1 MTARRRAMP
10 VWDDLLTDDERK
22 VYEVFRQ
29 PKTLGTRPAI
39 LVIDVNYAFVGRKP
53 EHIVESVQDYRTSCG
68 ERGWEGVANIQKL
81 LAIGREVSVPIIYTT
96 GTTHSRRGASWAS
109 RARDKASQSVL
120 TPAELEHQHIGNTIV
135 EEIGPQPEDLV
146 ITKRGASGFFGTS
159 LIRDLNEMDIDTVLV
174 TGTTTSGCVRATVVD
189 AACYSLYVGVVE
201 ECCFD
206 RFEISHKVSL
216 LDMHAKYGIVMS
228 LQEMT
233 EYLRTQAQPTPV
245 FRRAS
250 EPVGGR

>member
-1 MTARRRAMP
+1 MP
-10 VWDDLLTDDERK
+10 VWDDLLTADERK

-68 ERGWEGVANIQKL
+68 ARGWEGVANIQKL
-81 LAIGREVSVPIIYTT
+81 LASGREVGVPIIYTT
-96 GTTHSRRGASWAS
+96 GTTRSRRGTSW
-109 RARDKASQSVL
+109 
-120 TPAELEHQHIGNTIV
+120 NTIV

-189 AACYSLYVGVVE
+189 AACYSFYVGVVE

-216 LDMHAKYGIVMS
+216 LDMHAKYGTVMS
-228 LQEMT
+228 CNET
-233 EYLRTQAQPTPV
+233 TAYLRTQAQPTPV
-245 FRRAS
+245 LHRVP
-250 EPVGGR
+250 EPGTMR

>member
-1 MTARRRAMP
+1 MTLP
-10 VWDDLLTDDERK
+10 VWDDLLTEDEQK

-29 PKTLGTRPAI
+29 PKPLGIRPAI

-68 ERGWEGVANIQKL
+68 ARGWEGVANIQKL
-81 LAIGREVSVPIIYTT
+81 LAIGREASVPIIYTT
-96 GTTHSRRGASWAS
+96 GTTRSRRSTSWAN
-109 RARDKASQSVL
+109 RAREQASQSVL

-135 EEIGPQPEDLV
+135 EEIAPQLEDLV

-159 LIRDLNEMDIDTVLV
+159 LVRDLHELDIDTVLV

-189 AACYSLYVGVVE
+189 AACYSFFVGVVE

-206 RFEISHKVSL
+206 RFQVSHKVSL
-216 LDMHAKYGIVMS
+216 LDMHAKYGQVMS
-228 LQEMT
+228 LHEAAA
-233 EYLRTQAQPTPV
+233 YLGQRQ
-245 FRRAS
+245 RALQTDA
-250 EPVGGR
+250 

>member
-1 MTARRRAMP
+1 MP
-10 VWDDLLTDDERK
+10 VWDDLLTEDERK
-22 VYEVFRQ
+22 VFDVFRQ

-39 LVIDVNYAFVGRKP
+39 LVIDVNYAFVGRQP
-53 EHIVESVQDYRTSCG
+53 ENIVASVQDYRTSCG
-68 ERGWEGVANIQKL
+68 ERGWEGVANLQTF
-81 LAIGREVSVPIIYTT
+81 LATGRKMGVPIIYTT
-96 GTTHSRRGASWAS
+96 GTTRSRRGTSWAD
-109 RARDKASQSVL
+109 RARDKARQGVL

-174 TGTTTSGCVRATVVD
+174 TGTTTSGCVRATAVD
-189 AACYSLYVGVVE
+189 AACYSFYVGVVE

-216 LDMHAKYGIVMS
+216 MDIHAKYGVVMS
-228 LQEMT
+228 LHET
-233 EYLRTQAQPTPV
+233 TAYLQTQAQPTPTV
-245 FRRAS
+245 RRV
-250 EPVGGR
+250 P

>member
-1 MTARRRAMP
+1 MP
-10 VWDDLLTDDERK
+10 VWDGLLTEDEQK

-68 ERGWEGVANIQKL
+68 ARGWEGVANIQQL
-81 LAIGREVSVPIIYTT
+81 LAVGREVGVPIIYTT
-96 GTTHSRRGASWAS
+96 GTTRSRRGTSWAA
-109 RARDKASQSVL
+109 RAREKESQGVL

-135 EEIGPQPEDLV
+135 EEIAPQPADIV

-159 LIRDLNEMDIDTVLV
+159 LIRDLNEMDVDTVLV
-174 TGTTTSGCVRATVVD
+174 TGTTTSGCVRATAVD
-189 AACYSLYVGVVE
+189 AACYSLYVGIVE

-206 RFEISHKVSL
+206 RFEISHRVSL
-216 LDMHAKYGIVMS
+216 LDMHAKYGMVLG
-228 LQEMT
+228 LQEAAA
-233 EYLRTQAQPTPV
+233 YLRADGAHRAGW
-245 FRRAS
+245 RR
-250 EPVGGR
+250 

>member
-1 MTARRRAMP
+1 MAI
-10 VWDDLLTDDERK
+10 WDDLLTEEEQK

-68 ERGWEGVANIQKL
+68 ARGWEGVANIQKL
-81 LAIGREVSVPIIYTT
+81 LAIGREIGVPIIYTT
-96 GTTHSRRGASWAS
+96 GTTRSRRGTSWAD
-109 RARDKASQSVL
+109 RTREPESQGVL
-120 TPAELEHQHIGNTIV
+120 TPAEFEHQHLGNTIV
-135 EEIGPQPEDLV
+135 KEIEPQPADL
-146 ITKRGASGFFGTS
+146 IIPKRGASGFFGTS

-189 AACYSLYVGVVE
+189 AACYSLYVGVIE

-206 RFEISHKVSL
+206 RFQISHKVSL
-216 LDMHAKYGIVMS
+216 LDMHAKYGTVMAIQEAAAY
-228 LQEMT
+228 LQT
-233 EYLRTQAQPTPV
+233 VIQPTP
-245 FRRAS
+245 A
-250 EPVGGR
+250 

>member
-1 MTARRRAMP
+1 MP
-10 VWDDLLTDDERK
+10 VWDNLLTEDEQK

-81 LAIGREVSVPIIYTT
+81 LTKGREVGVPIIYTT
-96 GTTHSRRGASWAS
+96 GTTRSRRGTSWAN
-109 RARDKASQSVL
+109 RAREQASQGVL
-120 TPAELEHQHIGNTIV
+120 SPEELQHEHIGNTIV
-135 EEIGPQPEDLV
+135 EDIGPQPEDLV
-146 ITKRGASGFFGTS
+146 IPKRGASGFFGTS
-159 LIRDLNEMDIDTVLV
+159 LVRDLNEMDIDTVLV

-189 AACYSLYVGVVE
+189 AACYSFYVGVVE

-206 RFEISHKVSL
+206 RFQISHQVSL
-216 LDMHAKYGIVMS
+216 LDMHAKYGMVMS
-228 LQEMT
+228 LKEAT
-233 EYLRTQAQPTPV
+233 EYLRTQA
-245 FRRAS
+245 
-250 EPVGGR
+250 

>member
-1 MTARRRAMP
+1 MP
-10 VWDDLLTDDERK
+10 VWDDLLTEDERK

-29 PKTLGTRPAI
+29 PKTLGARPAI

-81 LAIGREVSVPIIYTT
+81 LAIGREVNVPIIYTT
-96 GTTHSRRGASWAS
+96 GTSRSRRGTSWAS
-109 RARDKASQSVL
+109 RARDKVSQGVL

-146 ITKRGASGFFGTS
+146 IPKRGASGFFGTS

-189 AACYSLYVGVVE
+189 AACYSFYVGVVE

-206 RFEISHKVSL
+206 RFQISHKVSL
-216 LDMHAKYGIVMS
+216 LDMHAKYGLVMS
-228 LQEMT
+228 LQEVT
-233 EYLRTQAQPTPV
+233 EYLRTQAQPTPIS
-245 FRRAS
+245 RKAL
-250 EPVGGR
+250 EPVGVR

>member
-1 MTARRRAMP
+1 MS
-10 VWDDLLTDDERK
+10 VWDNLLTEDEQK

-81 LAIGREVSVPIIYTT
+81 LTMGRQVGVPIIYTT
-96 GTTHSRRGASWAS
+96 GTTRSRRGTSWAN
-109 RARDKASQSVL
+109 RAREQASQGVL
-120 TPAELEHQHIGNTIV
+120 PPEELEHQHIGNTIV
-135 EEIGPQPEDLV
+135 EDIGPQPEDLV
-146 ITKRGASGFFGTS
+146 IPKRGASGFFGTS

-189 AACYSLYVGVVE
+189 AACYSCYVGIVE

-206 RFEISHKVSL
+206 RFQISHQVSL
-216 LDMHAKYGIVMS
+216 LDMHAKYGLVLS
-228 LQEMT
+228 LQEVT
-233 EYLRTQAQPTPV
+233 EYLRTQT
-245 FRRAS
+245 
-250 EPVGGR
+250 

>member
-1 MTARRRAMP
+1 MP
-10 VWDDLLTDDERK
+10 VWDNLLTEDEQK

-53 EHIVESVQDYRTSCG
+53 EHIVESVQDYRTPCG

-81 LAIGREVSVPIIYTT
+81 LTMGRQVGVPIIYTT
-96 GTTHSRRGASWAS
+96 GTTRSRRGTSWAN
-109 RARDKASQSVL
+109 RAREQASQGVL
-120 TPAELEHQHIGNTIV
+120 TPEELEHQHIGNTIV
-135 EEIGPQPEDLV
+135 EDIGPQTEDLV
-146 ITKRGASGFFGTS
+146 IPKRGASGFFGTS

-189 AACYSLYVGVVE
+189 AACYSFYVGIVE

-206 RFEISHKVSL
+206 RFQISHQVSL
-216 LDMHAKYGIVMS
+216 LDMHAKYGLVLS
-228 LQEMT
+228 LQEVT
-233 EYLRTQAQPTPV
+233 EYLRPQT
-245 FRRAS
+245 
-250 EPVGGR
+250 

>member
-1 MTARRRAMP
+1 MP
-10 VWDDLLTDDERK
+10 LWDDLLTEDERK
-22 VYEVFRQ
+22 VFEVFRQ

-53 EHIVESVQDYRTSCG
+53 ENIVASVQDYRTSCG
-68 ERGWEGVANIQKL
+68 ERGWEGVANLQTF
-81 LAIGREVSVPIIYTT
+81 LATGRKMSVPIIYTT
-96 GTTHSRRGASWAS
+96 GTTRSRRGTSWAD
-109 RARDKASQSVL
+109 RARDKTRQGVL

-174 TGTTTSGCVRATVVD
+174 TGTTTSGCVRATAVD

-216 LDMHAKYGIVMS
+216 MDIHAKYGIVMS
-228 LQEMT
+228 LHET
-233 EYLRTQAQPTPV
+233 TAYLQTQAQPTPTV
-245 FRRAS
+245 RRV
-250 EPVGGR
+250 P

>member
-1 MTARRRAMP
+1 MP
-10 VWDDLLTDDERK
+10 VWDNLLTEDERK

-29 PKTLGTRPAI
+29 PKALGTRPAI

-68 ERGWEGVANIQKL
+68 ARGWEGVGNIQKL
-81 LAIGREVSVPIIYTT
+81 LASGREVGVPIIYTT
-96 GTTHSRRGASWAS
+96 GTTRSRRGTSWAN
-109 RARDKASQSVL
+109 RAREKESQGVL
-120 TPAELEHQHIGNTIV
+120 TPGELEHQHIGNTIV
-135 EEIGPQPEDLV
+135 EEIGPQSEDLV
-146 ITKRGASGFFGTS
+146 IAKRGASGFFGTS

-189 AACYSLYVGVVE
+189 AACYSFYVGVVE

-206 RFEISHKVSL
+206 RFEISHRVSL

-228 LQEMT
+228 LDET
-233 EYLRTQAQPTPV
+233 TAYLRTQAQPTPALHRV
-245 FRRAS
+245 P
-250 EPVGGR
+250 EPGRVP